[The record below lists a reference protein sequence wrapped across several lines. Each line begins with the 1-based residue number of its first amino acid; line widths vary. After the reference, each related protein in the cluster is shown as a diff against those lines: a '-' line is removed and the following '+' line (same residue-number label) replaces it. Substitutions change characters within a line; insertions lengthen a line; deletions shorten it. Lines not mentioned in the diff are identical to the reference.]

1 MNAITHFYP
10 ANWPH
15 LNLLAMFGL
24 VVAFGTLGGL
34 LAKRIAWLP
43 TITGFMAV
51 GLLIGP
57 SGLGLLSADDLT
69 RAQPLIDVALG
80 LILFKLGTSL
90 HPLMVLRTPALVVTS
105 LLESLL
111 TFAGVL
117 ALLVFLGMS
126 PMAAVISASIA
137 VSSSPSVL
145 IHVAHELHAKGPTLD
160 TAKALVA
167 LNNVLAFVLFT
178 FALPFALSQA
188 DVDLKTA
195 VLLPLYQLLGAVVLG
210 ILVAYITSWIGRYA
224 QSDDAHYRFALIV
237 GAVMMALGLA
247 VMFKVSTLFTTL
259 TLGIASRWMQ
269 RRSRLARVDFGAS
282 SDLFFI
288 ILFVLAGARLHVA
301 EVIHYAPL
309 ALTFVLVR
317 SLAKVATVYG
327 CGRRFGYPRNQA
339 FAAGLLLVP
348 MAGLAIGLVQNT
360 TTLLPDMAGQVGAVV
375 MAAVAVFETLG
386 PPVAAYALRLSGD
399 VPTARGQA
407 KGLGDDPSTNGPDS
421 AAGEGDSD
429 EAGSTA
435 GLAGAVGATAEAA
448 ATNASLANMPAP
460 DATHRAAPG
469 GDEANG
475 SRLM

>member
-210 ILVAYITSWIGRYA
+210 ILVAYITSWIGRYT

-237 GAVMMALGLA
+237 GAVMMAIGLA
-247 VMFKVSTLFTTL
+247 AMFKVSTLFTTL

-399 VPTARGQA
+399 VPGAQAHGA
-407 KGLGDDPSTNGPDS
+407 KGQGGDAYAADAPDS
-421 AAGEGDSD
+421 APGAVGLAA
-429 EAGSTA
+429 AGSTSCAAGAANGSQA
-435 GLAGAVGATAEAA
+435 GLPGSAVAAGTAPGGE
-448 ATNASLANMPAP
+448 AP
-460 DATHRAAPG
+460 DAT
-469 GDEANG
+469 
-475 SRLM
+475 RLM

>member
-90 HPLMVLRTPALVVTS
+90 HPLMVLRSPALVVTS

-178 FALPFALSQA
+178 FALPFALSH
-188 DVDLKTA
+188 T
-195 VLLPLYQLLGAVVLG
+195 
-210 ILVAYITSWIGRYA
+210 RN
-224 QSDDAHYRFALIV
+224 
-237 GAVMMALGLA
+237 
-247 VMFKVSTLFTTL
+247 
-259 TLGIASRWMQ
+259 
-269 RRSRLARVDFGAS
+269 RLALEVRFSACCS
-282 SDLFFI
+282 S
-288 ILFVLAGARLHVA
+288 AM
-301 EVIHYAPL
+301 
-309 ALTFVLVR
+309 
-317 SLAKVATVYG
+317 
-327 CGRRFGYPRNQA
+327 
-339 FAAGLLLVP
+339 LVP
-348 MAGLAIGLVQNT
+348 RPSKSCPNDVLERSGTM
-360 TTLLPDMAGQVGAVV
+360 
-375 MAAVAVFETLG
+375 
-386 PPVAAYALRLSGD
+386 PPCMFGNRD
-399 VPTARGQA
+399 
-407 KGLGDDPSTNGPDS
+407 
-421 AAGEGDSD
+421 
-429 EAGSTA
+429 
-435 GLAGAVGATAEAA
+435 
-448 ATNASLANMPAP
+448 
-460 DATHRAAPG
+460 
-469 GDEANG
+469 
-475 SRLM
+475 

>member
-1 MNAITHFYP
+1 MDAITNFYP

-43 TITGFMAV
+43 TITGFMTV

-57 SGLGLLSADDLT
+57 SGIGLLSADDLT
-69 RAQPLIDVALG
+69 RAQPLSDVALG

-90 HPLMVLRTPALVVTS
+90 HPMMVLRTPALVVTS

-117 ALLVFLGMS
+117 ALMVFFGMS
-126 PMAAVISASIA
+126 PMAAVISASLA

-178 FALPFALSQA
+178 FSLPFALSQA

-210 ILVAYITSWIGRYA
+210 LLVAYITSWIGRYT

-237 GAVMMALGLA
+237 GAVMLALGLA

-301 EVIHYAPL
+301 EIIHYAPL
-309 ALTFVLVR
+309 ALAFVLVR
-317 SLAKVATVYG
+317 TLAKVATVYG
-327 CGRRFGYPRNQA
+327 CGQRFGYPRNQA

-375 MAAVAVFETLG
+375 LAAVAVFETLG

-399 VPTARGQA
+399 VPQSRPQGAG
-407 KGLGDDPSTNGPDS
+407 
-421 AAGEGDSD
+421 AGEGDGDDGAPSTGSPSAD
-429 EAGSTA
+429 DSAQPATGGAEPAGRERA
-435 GLAGAVGATAEAA
+435 LGATRPAVATSHAA
-448 ATNASLANMPAP
+448 DGHEFPQ
-460 DATHRAAPG
+460 
-469 GDEANG
+469 